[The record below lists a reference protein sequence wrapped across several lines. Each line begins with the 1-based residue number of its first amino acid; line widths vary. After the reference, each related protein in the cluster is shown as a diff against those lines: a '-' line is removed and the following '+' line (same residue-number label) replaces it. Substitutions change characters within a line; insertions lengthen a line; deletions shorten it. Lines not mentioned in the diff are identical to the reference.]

1 LKTFHPDLLQPRCA
15 DRSLQLRSPVL
26 KAHSN
31 DQHRGLPAGDALDF
45 LTTAGTPIAYET
57 ERKMAVSED
66 YVRKIFRGLENGN
79 RHKFLDHLADN
90 VDWIV
95 EGTHPLAG
103 QYRSKAELIA
113 GTFAKRILPRGAQLV
128 VEHIL
133 LKDDQAVVELRS
145 LATAE
150 NGLRFDTRHCWVVR
164 FCGKTIVQVRAYLDS
179 AMIAHLFDE
188 SLPTS
193 DRTAGSFQS
202 GMKLVGSICSSR
214 T

>member
-1 LKTFHPDLLQPRCA
+1 
-15 DRSLQLRSPVL
+15 
-26 KAHSN
+26 
-31 DQHRGLPAGDALDF
+31 LPAGGALEF
-45 LTTAGTPIAYET
+45 LATAGTPIVCET

-66 YVRKIFRGLENGN
+66 YVRQIFRGLENGK
-79 RHKFLDHLADN
+79 RHKFFDHIADN

-103 QYRSKAELIA
+103 QYRSKTELI
-113 GTFAKRILPRGAQLV
+113 GGIYAKRILPQGAQLV

-188 SLPTS
+188 SLPTTTELQVHS
-193 DRTAGSFQS
+193 NQE
-202 GMKLVGSICSSR
+202 
-214 T
+214 

>member
-1 LKTFHPDLLQPRCA
+1 MASDTNFSTVSPTTSTGSLKE
-15 DRSLQLRSPVL
+15 
-26 KAHSN
+26 
-31 DQHRGLPAGDALDF
+31 
-45 LTTAGTPIAYET
+45 PI
-57 ERKMAVSED
+57 RW
-66 YVRKIFRGLENGN
+66 
-79 RHKFLDHLADN
+79 LAS
-90 VDWIV
+90 IA
-95 EGTHPLAG
+95 PKL
-103 QYRSKAELIA
+103 ELIG
-113 GTFAKRILPRGAQLV
+113 GTFAKRILPQGAQLV

-193 DRTAGSFQS
+193 DRTAGPLQS